1 MAGELI
7 PPSLL
12 NWITTPSQMSPRL
25 YQAPPPPAT
34 NVSEMNKLSPGGLID
49 DLRYKRIIILKP
61 APFISYY
68 EFFMICLMLL
78 KLLNV
83 ELARRRKLTLIWDR
97 SRY

>member
-12 NWITTPSQMSPRL
+12 NWITTPSQMSPPL
-25 YQAPPPPAT
+25 YQAPSS
-34 NVSEMNKLSPGGLID
+34 NVSEMNKLPPGGLID
-49 DLRYKRIIILKP
+49 DLRYTRIIILKP

-68 EFFMICLMLL
+68 EFFMICLILL

>member
-12 NWITTPSQMSPRL
+12 NWITAPSQMSPRL
-25 YQAPPPPAT
+25 YQAPPSS
-34 NVSEMNKLSPGGLID
+34 NVSEMNKLPPGGLID
-49 DLRYKRIIILKP
+49 DLRYTRIIILKP

-68 EFFMICLMLL
+68 EFFMICLILL